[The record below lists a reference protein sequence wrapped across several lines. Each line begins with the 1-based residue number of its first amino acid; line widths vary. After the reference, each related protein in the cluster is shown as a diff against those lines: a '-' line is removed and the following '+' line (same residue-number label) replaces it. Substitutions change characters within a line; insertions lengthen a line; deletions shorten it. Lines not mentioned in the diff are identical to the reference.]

1 MLDVAQAFAWARMFS
16 GYARTESVLAAA
28 RDTFDPARPCAIC
41 CAVCRAREAAGRQAP
56 VAPSQV
62 REKIVLILDRPV
74 PFVPASAP
82 RAWPTMPVGRAQ
94 VRVADVPVPP
104 PRVG

>member
-1 MLDVAQAFAWARMFS
+1 MLDVAQAVAWVRMFS

-56 VAPSQV
+56 VAPSQG
-62 REKIVLILDRPV
+62 RERLVLILERAV
-74 PFVPASAP
+74 PFVPASEP
-82 RAWPTMPVGRAQ
+82 RVWPVVPAGRTL
-94 VRVADVPVPP
+94 VRVAEVPVPP
-104 PRVG
+104 PRAG